1 MDGILESISLSPRVC
16 TGVLEVE
23 SVYELLYL
31 CSSYGDRCEMDVLVM
46 SLDNQNHQI
55 LFEKMMASFVCRG
68 IPGWPPQVGRG
79 SPRLTRRRRG
89 VRLPRHTIGSF
100 GVSCRSGNSKVTVLI
115 VSVRIKNF
123 NHGMEI
129 NLASSDDSLRD
140 RPLDRVCS
148 LPIPLSGTAVWG
160 RCSVGAGLR
169 AAGRGE
175 RAAGS

>member
-1 MDGILESISLSPRVC
+1 
-16 TGVLEVE
+16 
-23 SVYELLYL
+23 
-31 CSSYGDRCEMDVLVM
+31 MDVLVM

-89 VRLPRHTIGSF
+89 VRLPRHTIGSY
-100 GVSCRSGNSKVTVLI
+100 GVSCRGRNSQITVFIVTV
-115 VSVRIKNF
+115 RTKNLY
-123 NHGMEI
+123 HGMEI
-129 NLASSDDSLRD
+129 NLASGDDSLRC